1 MVQCTWYNINRGT
14 NMMTGNNKIN
24 TKKYLIVL
32 VLRILETNSDEFNP
46 LTQTTIAKLI
56 SEVYPCDRK
65 TVGRNIKFLNN
76 LGYPIVK
83 TTKGFYMDN
92 KTFSFEELKYIEDAI
107 RNFNTN
113 SPTDK
118 DVLINKLMN
127 LLRKQYKR

>member
-1 MVQCTWYNINRGT
+1 MVQHKWYNINGGVNMT
-14 NMMTGNNKIN
+14 NGNNKSN

-65 TVGRNIKFLNN
+65 TVGRNIKFLKN

-92 KTFSFEELKYIEDAI
+92 KAFSFEELKYIEDAM
-107 RNFNTN
+107 RNSNAN
-113 SPTDK
+113 SLIDK
-118 DVLINKLMN
+118 DVLIKKLMN
-127 LLRKQYKR
+127 LLRKQYRR